1 MKELKAMTEDNKE
14 LKVVFAPGAFDS
26 FEGTQEELDEM
37 IAEVQAMFEGK
48 TREEIDAISR
58 PIDIEDLAEDEDIS
72 DEQFDQIVKS
82 LLGSKDTRNLQ

>member
-1 MKELKAMTEDNKE
+1 MTEENKE

-48 TREEIDAISR
+48 SKEEIQSMSR
-58 PIDIEDLAEDEDIS
+58 PIDLQELAEDGDIS
-72 DEQFDQIVKS
+72 DEEFKRIASIVLEDINKP
-82 LLGSKDTRNLQ
+82 RNLQ

>member
-1 MKELKAMTEDNKE
+1 MTEENKE

-48 TREEIDAISR
+48 TKEEIQTMSR
-58 PIDIEDLAEDEDIS
+58 PIDLQELAEDEDIS
-72 DEQFDQIVKS
+72 DEEFERISNILFEDK
-82 LLGSKDTRNLQ
+82 LPRNLQ

>member
-1 MKELKAMTEDNKE
+1 MTEENKE

-48 TREEIDAISR
+48 TKEEIQSMSR
-58 PIDIEDLAEDEDIS
+58 PIDLQELAEDEDIS
-72 DEQFDQIVKS
+72 DEEFERIASIVLEDINKP
-82 LLGSKDTRNLQ
+82 RNLQ

>member
-1 MKELKAMTEDNKE
+1 MTEENKE

-48 TREEIDAISR
+48 TKEEIQSISR
-58 PIDIEDLAEDEDIS
+58 PIDLQELAEDEDIS
-72 DEQFDQIVKS
+72 DEEFERISNILFEDK
-82 LLGSKDTRNLQ
+82 LPRNLQ